1 MDSIQL
7 APYNDTMRLGQG
19 YNSFLQLPCL
29 DGAVKIHESGI
40 QTHVARPDP
49 SASVSQVVSYSS
61 RFVERISDV
70 ARGMN
75 VSAASSIKSGTIGI
89 SGNSLSVDEAKF
101 ADSDLNAI
109 ISVKVINQTT
119 TINKNPEFSGL
130 DRKMKMT
137 NETFFQTFGDCYISG
152 NSHSFNYICICIDRP
167 VEGFVEGG
175 DLHGIISIKAPDAT
189 KKANIEAALKGV
201 MNGPASEFKLS
212 EGLASSALEAALRD
226 TETTITVNW
235 SGGAQ
240 IKPDGEEWTLESLL
254 RAASGFPARVATCP
268 ERTWAVLTPYTQN
281 QSFVKWAAESKI
293 YVPTFSHIEQ
303 YTHDLLD
310 SYMLY
315 KRHLVLLQT
324 AMGNPLA
331 FRESKCDNHIPLDV
345 HSLVE
350 TRKDIKREMAKIVGI
365 IDSLNQDPNGIITTE
380 IESAEK
386 WAARLPLLGN

>member
-1 MDSIQL
+1 
-7 APYNDTMRLGQG
+7 MRL
-19 YNSFLQLPCL
+19 
-29 DGAVKIHESGI
+29 
-40 QTHVARPDP
+40 
-49 SASVSQVVSYSS
+49 VVSYSS

-109 ISVKVINQTT
+109 ISVKVINHSHGDFDSDHASFL
-119 TINKNPEFSGL
+119 KLDSSGL

-137 NETFFQTFGDCYISG
+137 NETFFQTFGDCYIS
-152 NSHSFNYICICIDRP
+152 
-167 VEGFVEGG
+167 GFVEGG

-365 IDSLNQDPNGIITTE
+365 IDSFSSVGRNQDPNGIITTE